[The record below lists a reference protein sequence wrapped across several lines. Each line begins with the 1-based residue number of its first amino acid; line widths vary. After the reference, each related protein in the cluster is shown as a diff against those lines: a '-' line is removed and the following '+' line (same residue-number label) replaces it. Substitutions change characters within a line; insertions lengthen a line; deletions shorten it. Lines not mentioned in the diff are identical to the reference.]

1 MNRVRTLLRTDQRG
15 VAALP
20 AWGPYALAVVGLVVL
35 LALVVVGFRV
45 ARPGVLPGVT
55 MDGRDVSGLSADEL
69 AVVVEEYHAERAGE
83 DFTVV
88 LDVEDHDGP
97 AAPSG
102 EVTSDRADLGF
113 AVDTDATHQRVW
125 RRGRQ
130 LNPFAALRD
139 QFRAFGDGFEV
150 NPVVEVDGEELE
162 GWVSASAD
170 EFDVEPDEGS
180 LEVSADGV
188 AHSEPRSGVEVDQP
202 ALASQA
208 RAHVLLDGPQTIDA
222 PASAVHPETDPAE
235 LAALADNAER
245 VVSGPVH
252 LSREGAT
259 LELSATDLG
268 ELVDVEGSGPDRA
281 LAIDPSEL
289 DARVDDDTRAALETD
304 PVDAEIYLSGGEV
317 VIDESTDGFRF
328 DAEVA
333 GEQVLELATAEASDG
348 ETPREAALD
357 GEITEPDRTT
367 EDAEAL
373 GITEQI
379 ASFTTEHACCQGRVQ
394 NIQRM
399 ADLVDGVLVEPGES
413 FSINE
418 HVGPR
423 TREKGFTEGGIII
436 GGEFED
442 AVGGGVSQFATTFF
456 NAVFFGGYEILEHQ
470 PHSYY
475 ISRYPVGREATLNY
489 PNLDVAFRN
498 DSPYGVLI
506 STSYTGTSITVS
518 LWATDWV
525 DVDAITGERQNIR
538 QPPVEYEENSNLP
551 PGSEQVVQSGRT
563 GFTVSYTRLLD
574 YHDGGEDRQ
583 TWTHTYQPEPRI
595 IERNT
600 DEPAPEP
607 DDTDE
612 PDDEPD
618 DDEPDDEPDDDQP
631 DDDQPD
637 DDQPEADTADGGGES
652 AS

>member
-1 MNRVRTLLRTDQRG
+1 MNRVRTLLRADQRG

-20 AWGPYALAVVGLVVL
+20 AWGPYALAIVGLVVL

-55 MDGRDVSGLSADEL
+55 MDGRDVSGLSEDEL
-69 AVVVEEYHAERAGE
+69 AVAVEEYHAERAGE
-83 DFTVV
+83 DITVV
-88 LDVEDHDGP
+88 LDVDEHDGP

-102 EVTSDRADLGF
+102 EVSSDRADLGF
-113 AVDTDATHQRVW
+113 AVDTDATQKRVW

-130 LNPFAALRD
+130 LNPLAALRD
-139 QFRAFGDGFEV
+139 HFRAFGDGFEI
-150 NPVVEVDGEELE
+150 NPIVEVDGETLE
-162 GWVSASAD
+162 EWVTSTAD

-180 LEVSADGV
+180 LEVSAEGV
-188 AHSEPRSGVEVDQP
+188 SHTEPRSGVEADRS
-202 ALASQA
+202 ALASRA
-208 RAHVLLDGPQTIDA
+208 REHVLVDGPQTIDA
-222 PASAVHPETDPAE
+222 PASAVHPDTDPAE

-245 VVSGPVH
+245 VVSGPVR
-252 LSREGAT
+252 LSRDDTAI
-259 LELSATDLG
+259 ELSATDLG
-268 ELVDVEGSGPDRA
+268 ELVDIEGSGAARA
-281 LAIDPSEL
+281 LAIDPDEL
-289 DARVDDDTRAALETD
+289 EARVDDETREALETD

-328 DAEVA
+328 DAEMA
-333 GEQVLELATAEASDG
+333 GEQVLEVATAEASDG
-348 ETPREAALD
+348 ETPREAELD
-357 GEITEPDRTT
+357 GEIIEPDRTT
-367 EDAEAL
+367 EDAEEL
-373 GITEQI
+373 GITERI

-399 ADLVDGVLVEPGES
+399 ADLVNGAIVEPGES
-413 FSINE
+413 FSIND

-436 GGEFED
+436 RGEFED

-456 NAVFFGGYEILEHQ
+456 NAVFFGGYEILQHQ

-525 DVDAITGERQNIR
+525 DVDAVTGERQNVR
-538 QPPVEYEENSNLP
+538 QPPVEYEENRSLP

-563 GFTVSYTRLLD
+563 GFTVSYTRVLD

-595 IERNT
+595 IQRNTETPAPETDST
-600 DEPAPEP
+600 DEPE
-607 DDTDE
+607 DE
-612 PDDEPD
+612 DDEPEDDVAD
-618 DDEPDDEPDDDQP
+618 DDVAEGD
-631 DDDQPD
+631 
-637 DDQPEADTADGGGES
+637 AADGGGES
-652 AS
+652 ES